1 MQNKGLVKI
10 FALLLTLVC
19 LFYLSFSLVTRH
31 YNKKALEIAQGDEKV
46 AQDYLDSLSSEKVYF
61 GNWTLKDCREM
72 EISLGLDLKGGM
84 NVILCRTLSRFWLI
98 TRLMRNSIRHY
109 QQLLS
114 KLQPVRKTLSHYLL
128 RNIIVWLRR
137 VVWQNS
143 LLPSS

>member
-61 GNWTLKDCREM
+61 GNWTLKDCRENGNQPRF
-72 EISLGLDLKGGM
+72 GLEGWHE
-84 NVILCRTLSRFWLI
+84 CHS
-98 TRLMRNSIRHY
+98 
-109 QQLLS
+109 
-114 KLQPVRKTLSHYLL
+114 
-128 RNIIVWLRR
+128 
-137 VVWQNS
+137 
-143 LLPSS
+143 